1 MLRVGILA
9 SSYNLRMKYLQF
21 FLFLLV
27 LSTTAQNDLTGSV
40 SNNKSEPLPYS
51 NVVLFK
57 MPDSVFYKASY
68 SDENGKFKIENCS
81 NGDYRLQVSSVGYVP
96 LSRKL
101 TLNQSQNLGAIILEE
116 NKEELDAIVVTAD
129 RPTIEKKADRLVF
142 NVENTVL
149 STGNTQ
155 NLLKKTPGIFEME
168 GTYMVQN
175 SPAVIY
181 INNRRV
187 YLTNDELNQLL
198 QGYSADNIKSVE
210 VITNPPASYDAEG
223 VAVIN
228 INTSKG
234 ISLGY
239 KGNVNGQWTQGTFTK
254 YQVGTSHFYKNNWL
268 NIYTNYNYNPRKD
281 LKKDDSEIGFFNPDG
296 TRSERW
302 FSNLERIDRSDAH
315 NFNTIIDITVNEKNY
330 LSVSGNFNTN
340 QNNDVTYENETLI
353 LPEGAT
359 NFSGFGANSL
369 FQKNRTNGFANA
381 QWMHILNENGA
392 SLSLEG
398 NYIFTDSD
406 QIQNLTSIFFDS
418 DQGLTGINS
427 FRTNSDQ
434 EIDIYTAKLDYNG
447 SIGNYAISSGL
458 KFSNVSS
465 TSAQDFFDTSSS
477 TTLITELS
485 DLFLYDEN
493 IFAAYAQLDRSWE
506 KWSLAV
512 GLRLEQTDVDGVS
525 ESLGEVNTQ
534 EYLELFPNLAV
545 TNQANENNAYTLS
558 YKRSI
563 DRPRYSDLNPF
574 STFLNDFA
582 FNTGN
587 PNLQPA
593 FNNKFTLGWNHKNT
607 WFVDAYF
614 LYTKDLLSDV
624 PFQNNTNNTL
634 NTQSINLNYELQYSI
649 DASTYQYI
657 NQSWYTALTTSL
669 FFMENET
676 RAVQSGDVDVVTSTT
691 GFFFNSFNRLNMSND
706 RTLSMDV
713 DVTYI
718 SSLLFGTYEWGGSFI
733 TNVSF
738 NKSLWKR
745 RAQLTLA
752 LTDIF
757 STQNQ
762 RLSTRYLNQ
771 DNNYL
776 ALPET
781 RTISV
786 GFTYNFGNFRL
797 ENNEVTRPE
806 EEERISKKEIG
817 I

>member
-1 MLRVGILA
+1 
-9 SSYNLRMKYLQF
+9 MKYLPF
-21 FLFLLV
+21 FIFLLV

-40 SNNKSEPLPYS
+40 SNSNKEVLPYS

-68 SDENGKFKIENCS
+68 SDENGRFKVTNCI
-81 NGDYRLQVSSVGYVP
+81 NGDYTLQISSVGYVS

-101 TLNQSQNLGAIILEE
+101 TINQNQDLGTVILSA
-116 NKEELDAIVVTAD
+116 NTEELDAVLVTAD
-129 RPTIEKKADRLVF
+129 RPTIDKKADRLVF

-155 NLLKKTPGIFEME
+155 NLLKKTPGVFEME

-175 SPAVIY
+175 SPAIIY
-181 INNRRV
+181 INNKRV
-187 YLTNDELNQLL
+187 YLTSEELNQLL

-254 YQVGTSHFYKNNWL
+254 YQIGTSQFYKNDWL
-268 NIYTNYNYNPRKD
+268 NVYANYNYNPRKD
-281 LKKDDSEIGFFNPDG
+281 FKKDDSEIGFFNPNG

-302 FSNLERIDRSDAH
+302 FSTLDRIDRSAAH
-315 NFNTIIDITVNEKNY
+315 NFNTIVDITVNEKNS
-330 LSVSGNFNTN
+330 LSFSGNFNTN
-340 QNNDVTYENETLI
+340 QNNDVTYKNETLI
-353 LPEGAT
+353 LPEAAT
-359 NFSGFGANSL
+359 SFSGFDTDSE
-369 FQKNRTNGFANA
+369 FEKNRTNGFVNA
-381 QWMHILNENGA
+381 QWQHILNDNGA

-406 QIQNLTSIFFDS
+406 QLQDLRTTFFDNN
-418 DQGLTGINS
+418 QNTTGTNS
-427 FRTNSDQ
+427 FFTDAFQ
-434 EIDIYTAKLDYNG
+434 EIDIYTAKLDYNATL
-447 SIGNYAISSGL
+447 GNYVFSSGL
-458 KFSNVSS
+458 KFSNVTS
-465 TSAQDFFDTSSS
+465 TSSQNFFDTDSG
-477 TTLITELS
+477 TALNPALS
-485 DLFLYDEN
+485 DLFLYDET
-493 IFAAYAQLDRSWE
+493 IFAAYAQIDRSWE
-506 KWSLAV
+506 TWSLAA
-512 GLRLEQTDVDGVS
+512 GLRIEQTDVEGDS
-525 ESLGEVNTQ
+525 QSLGQVNTQ
-534 EYLELFPNLAV
+534 EYFELFPNIAV
-545 TNQANENNAYTLS
+545 TTQANEKNAYTLS

-563 DRPRYSDLNPF
+563 DRPRYADLNPF
-574 STFLNDFA
+574 SSFINDFA

-593 FNNKFTLGWNHKNT
+593 FNNKFTVGWNHKNT
-607 WFVDAYF
+607 WFIDAYF

-624 PFQNNTNNTL
+624 PFQNNSNNTI
-634 NTQSINLNYELQYSI
+634 NTQSINLNYELQYSL

-669 FFMENET
+669 FYMENET
-676 RAVQSGDVDVVTSTT
+676 RAAQSGDVDVVTSTT
-691 GFFFNSFNRLNMSND
+691 GFFVNSFNRLNMSDD

-738 NKSLWKR
+738 NKSLWNR

-797 ENNEVTRPE
+797 ENNEITTPE
-806 EEERISKKEIG
+806 EQKRISKREVG

>member
-1 MLRVGILA
+1 
-9 SSYNLRMKYLQF
+9 MKYLPF
-21 FLFLLV
+21 FIFLLV
-27 LSTTAQNDLTGSV
+27 LSTTAQNDLTGTI
-40 SNNKSEPLPYS
+40 SNNEKELLPYS
-51 NVVLFK
+51 NVVLFR

-68 SDENGKFKIENCS
+68 SDENGRFKIENCS
-81 NGDYRLQVSSVGYVP
+81 NGDYTLQISSVGYVP

-101 TLNQSQNLGAIILEE
+101 TLNQTQDLGTIILSE
-116 NKEELDAIVVTAD
+116 NTEELDAVLVTAD
-129 RPTIEKKADRLVF
+129 RPTIDKKADRLVF

-181 INNRRV
+181 INNKRV
-187 YLTNDELNQLL
+187 YLTSDELNQLL

-254 YQVGTSHFYKNNWL
+254 YQLGTSHFYKNNWL
-268 NIYTNYNYNPRKD
+268 NIYANYNYNPRKD
-281 LKKDDSEIGFFNPDG
+281 FKKDDSEIGFFNPDG

-302 FSNLERIDRSDAH
+302 FSTLDRIDRSAAH
-315 NFNTIIDITVNEKNY
+315 NFNTIVDITVNEKNS
-330 LSVSGNFNTN
+330 LSFSGNFNTN
-340 QNNDVTYENETLI
+340 KNNDVTYENETLI
-353 LPEGAT
+353 LPEAAT
-359 NFSGFGANSL
+359 SFSGFDTDSK
-369 FQKNRTNGFANA
+369 FKKNRTNGFVNA
-381 QWMHILNENGA
+381 QWQHVLNDNGA
-392 SLSLEG
+392 LLSLEG

-406 QIQNLTSIFFDS
+406 QLQDLRTTFFDNNRNT
-418 DQGLTGINS
+418 TGTNS
-427 FRTNSDQ
+427 FFTDAFQ
-434 EIDIYTAKLDYNG
+434 EIDIYTAKLDYN
-447 SIGNYAISSGL
+447 STLGNYLLSSGL
-458 KFSNVSS
+458 KFSNVTS
-465 TSAQDFFDTSSS
+465 TSSQNFFDTDSG
-477 TTLITELS
+477 TTLNPALS
-485 DLFLYDEN
+485 DLFLYDET

-506 KWSLAV
+506 KWSLAA
-512 GLRLEQTDVDGVS
+512 GLRAEQTDVEGDS
-525 ESLGEVNTQ
+525 QSLGQVNTQ

-545 TNQANENNAYTLS
+545 TNQANENNAYSLS

-563 DRPRYSDLNPF
+563 DRPRYADLNPF
-574 STFLNDFA
+574 SSFINDFA

-607 WFVDAYF
+607 WFVDAYI

-624 PFQNNTNNTL
+624 PFQNNSNNTL

-669 FFMENET
+669 FYMENET
-676 RAVQSGDVDVVTSTT
+676 KAVQSGNVDVVTSTT
-691 GFFFNSFNRLNMSND
+691 GFFFNSFNRLNMSDD

-771 DNNYL
+771 DNSYL

-797 ENNEVTRPE
+797 ENNELTTPE
-806 EEERISKKEIG
+806 EQERISKRKVG

>member
-1 MLRVGILA
+1 
-9 SSYNLRMKYLQF
+9 MKYLPF
-21 FLFLLV
+21 FIFLLV
-27 LSTTAQNDLTGSV
+27 LSTTAQNDLTGTV
-40 SNNKSEPLPYS
+40 SNNEKELLPYS
-51 NVVLFK
+51 NVVLFR

-68 SDENGKFKIENCS
+68 SDENGRFKIENCS
-81 NGDYRLQVSSVGYVP
+81 NGDYTLQISSVGYVP

-101 TLNQSQNLGAIILEE
+101 TLNQTQDLGTIILSE
-116 NKEELDAIVVTAD
+116 NTEELDAVLVTAD
-129 RPTIEKKADRLVF
+129 RPTIDKKADRLVF

-181 INNRRV
+181 INNKRV
-187 YLTNDELNQLL
+187 YLTSDELNQLL

-254 YQVGTSHFYKNNWL
+254 YQLGTSHFYKNNWL
-268 NIYTNYNYNPRKD
+268 NIYANYNYNPRKD
-281 LKKDDSEIGFFNPDG
+281 FKKDDSEIGFFNPDG

-302 FSNLERIDRSDAH
+302 FSTLDRIDRSAAH
-315 NFNTIIDITVNEKNY
+315 NFNTIVDITVNEKNS
-330 LSVSGNFNTN
+330 LSFSGNFNTN
-340 QNNDVTYENETLI
+340 KNNDVTYENETLI
-353 LPEGAT
+353 LPEAAT
-359 NFSGFGANSL
+359 SFSGFDTDSK
-369 FQKNRTNGFANA
+369 FKKNRTNGFVNA
-381 QWMHILNENGA
+381 QWQHVLNDNGA
-392 SLSLEG
+392 LLSLEG

-406 QIQNLTSIFFDS
+406 QLQDLRTTFFDNNRNT
-418 DQGLTGINS
+418 TGTNS
-427 FRTNSDQ
+427 FFTDAFQ
-434 EIDIYTAKLDYNG
+434 EIDIYTAKLDYN
-447 SIGNYAISSGL
+447 STLGNYLLSSGL
-458 KFSNVSS
+458 KFSNVTS
-465 TSAQDFFDTSSS
+465 TSSQNFFDTDSG
-477 TTLITELS
+477 TTLNPALS
-485 DLFLYDEN
+485 DLFLYDET

-506 KWSLAV
+506 KWSLAA
-512 GLRLEQTDVDGVS
+512 GLRVEQTDVEGDS
-525 ESLGEVNTQ
+525 QSLGQVNTQ

-545 TNQANENNAYTLS
+545 TNQANENNAYSLS

-563 DRPRYSDLNPF
+563 DRPRYADLNPF
-574 STFLNDFA
+574 SSFINDFA

-607 WFVDAYF
+607 WFVDAYI

-624 PFQNNTNNTL
+624 PFQNNSNNTL

-669 FFMENET
+669 FYMENET
-676 RAVQSGDVDVVTSTT
+676 KAVQSGNVDVVTSTT
-691 GFFFNSFNRLNMSND
+691 GFFFNSFNRLNMSDD

-771 DNNYL
+771 DNSYL

-797 ENNEVTRPE
+797 ENNELTTPE
-806 EEERISKKEIG
+806 EQERISKRKVG

>member
-1 MLRVGILA
+1 
-9 SSYNLRMKYLQF
+9 MKYLQF
-21 FLFLLV
+21 FIFILA
-27 LSTTAQNDLTGSV
+27 LSTTAQNDLTGSIT
-40 SNNKSEPLPYS
+40 NNGNEPLAYS

-68 SDENGKFKIENCS
+68 SDEKGKFKIANCAA
-81 NGDYRLQVSSVGYVP
+81 GAYTLQVSSVGYVP

-101 TLNQSQNLGAIILEE
+101 TLNQSTDIGAIIL
-116 NKEELDAIVVTAD
+116 NANQEELDAVVVNAA
-129 RPTIEKKADRLVF
+129 RPTIDKRPDRLVF

-155 NLLKKTPGIFEME
+155 NLLKNTPGVFEME

-181 INNRRV
+181 INNKRV
-187 YLTNDELNQLL
+187 YLTSEELDALL
-198 QGYSADNIKSVE
+198 RGYSADNIKSVE

-254 YQVGTSHFYKNNWL
+254 YQIGTSHFYKNDWL
-268 NIYTNYNYNPRKD
+268 NVYANYNYNPRKD
-281 LKKDDSEIGFFNPDG
+281 FKLDDSRIGFFNPDG

-302 FSNLERIDRSDAH
+302 FSELEKVDRSDAH
-315 NFNTIIDITVNEKNY
+315 NFNTIVDITVNDKNS
-330 LSVSGNFNTN
+330 LSFSGNLSSN
-340 QNNDVTYENETLI
+340 QNNDVTYDNETLI
-353 LPEGAT
+353 LQDGST
-359 NFSGFGANSL
+359 TFTGFDANSL
-369 FQKNRTNGFANA
+369 FEKNRTNGFVNA
-381 QWMHILNENGA
+381 QWQHSINDAGA

-406 QIQNLTSIFFDS
+406 QLQNLNTTFFD
-418 DQGLTGINS
+418 QNGNTTGTNS
-427 FRTNSDQ
+427 FLTDAFQ
-434 EIDIYTAKLDYNG
+434 EIDIYTAKLDYNTTIG
-447 SIGNYAISSGL
+447 SYDLSSGL
-458 KFSNVSS
+458 KFSNVTS
-465 TSAQDFFDTSSS
+465 TSSQDFFDTDAGS
-477 TTLITELS
+477 TLNPALS
-485 DLFLYDEN
+485 DLFLYDET
-493 IFAAYAQLDRSWE
+493 IFAGYAQVDRYWE
-506 KWSLAV
+506 KWSLTA
-512 GLRLEQTDVDGVS
+512 GLRVEQTDVEGDS
-525 ESLGEVNTQ
+525 RSLGQVNTQ
-534 EYLELFPNLAV
+534 EYLEFFPNLAL
-545 TNQANENNAYTLS
+545 TNQVNENNSYTLS
-558 YKRSI
+558 YKRTI

-593 FNNKFTLGWNHKNT
+593 FNNKFTLSWNHQNT

-624 PFQNNTNNTL
+624 PFQNNSNNTL
-634 NTQSINLNYELQYSI
+634 NTQSVNLNYELQYSI
-649 DASTYQYI
+649 DAATFQYI
-657 NQSWYTALTTSL
+657 NNSWYTGASASL
-669 FFMENET
+669 FYMENET
-676 RAVQSGDVDVVTSTT
+676 RALQSGNVDVVTSTT
-691 GFFFNSFNRLNMSND
+691 GLYLNSFNRINLAED

-713 DVTYI
+713 DVSYI
-718 SSLLFGTYEWGGSFI
+718 SSILFGTYEWGGSFAS
-733 TNVSF
+733 NLSF
-738 NKSLWKR
+738 NKSLWDR
-745 RAQLTLA
+745 RAQLTLK

-757 STQNQ
+757 NTQNQ
-762 RLSTRYLNQ
+762 RMSTRYLNQ
-771 DNNYL
+771 DNSYL

-797 ENNEVTRPE
+797 ENNEVTTPE
-806 EEERISKKEIG
+806 EQERISKRERG
-817 I
+817 L

>member
-1 MLRVGILA
+1 
-9 SSYNLRMKYLQF
+9 MKYLQF
-21 FLFLLV
+21 FIFILA
-27 LSTTAQNDLTGSV
+27 LSTTAQNDLTGSIT
-40 SNNKSEPLPYS
+40 NNGNEPLAYS

-68 SDENGKFKIENCS
+68 SDEKGKFKIANCAA
-81 NGDYRLQVSSVGYVP
+81 GAYTLQVSSVGYVP

-101 TLNQSQNLGAIILEE
+101 TLNQSTDIGAIIL
-116 NKEELDAIVVTAD
+116 NANQEELDAVVVNAA
-129 RPTIEKKADRLVF
+129 RPTIDKRPDRLVF

-155 NLLKKTPGIFEME
+155 NLLKNTPGVFEME

-181 INNRRV
+181 INNKRV
-187 YLTNDELNQLL
+187 YLTSEELDALL
-198 QGYSADNIKSVE
+198 RGYSADNIKSVE

-254 YQVGTSHFYKNNWL
+254 YQIGTSHFYKNDWL
-268 NIYTNYNYNPRKD
+268 NVYANYNYNPRKD
-281 LKKDDSEIGFFNPDG
+281 FKLDDSRIGFFNPDG

-302 FSNLERIDRSDAH
+302 FSELEKVDRSDAH
-315 NFNTIIDITVNEKNY
+315 NFNTIVDITVNDKNS
-330 LSVSGNFNTN
+330 LSFSGNLSSN
-340 QNNDVTYENETLI
+340 QNNDVTYDNETLI
-353 LPEGAT
+353 LQDGST
-359 NFSGFGANSL
+359 TFTGFDANSL
-369 FQKNRTNGFANA
+369 FEKNRTNGFVNA
-381 QWMHILNENGA
+381 QWQHSINDAGA

-406 QIQNLTSIFFDS
+406 QLQNLNTTFFD
-418 DQGLTGINS
+418 QNGNTTGTNS
-427 FRTNSDQ
+427 FLTDAFQ
-434 EIDIYTAKLDYNG
+434 EIDIYTAKLDYNTTIG
-447 SIGNYAISSGL
+447 SYDLSSGL
-458 KFSNVSS
+458 KFSNVTS
-465 TSAQDFFDTSSS
+465 TSSQDFFDTDAG
-477 TTLITELS
+477 TTLNPALS
-485 DLFLYDEN
+485 DLFLYDET
-493 IFAAYAQLDRSWE
+493 IFAGYAQVDRYWE
-506 KWSLAV
+506 KWSLTA
-512 GLRLEQTDVDGVS
+512 GLRVEQTDVEGDS
-525 ESLGEVNTQ
+525 RSLGQVNTQ
-534 EYLELFPNLAV
+534 EYLEFFPNLAL
-545 TNQANENNAYTLS
+545 TNQVNENNSYTLS
-558 YKRSI
+558 YKRTI

-593 FNNKFTLGWNHKNT
+593 FNNKFTLSWNHQNT

-624 PFQNNTNNTL
+624 PFQNNSNNTL
-634 NTQSINLNYELQYSI
+634 NTQSVNLNYELQYSI
-649 DASTYQYI
+649 DAATFQYI
-657 NQSWYTALTTSL
+657 NNSWYTGASASL
-669 FFMENET
+669 FYMENET
-676 RAVQSGDVDVVTSTT
+676 RALQSGNVDVVTSTT
-691 GFFFNSFNRLNMSND
+691 GLYLNSFNRINLAED

-713 DVTYI
+713 DVSYI
-718 SSLLFGTYEWGGSFI
+718 SSILFGTYEWGGSFAS
-733 TNVSF
+733 NLSF
-738 NKSLWKR
+738 NKSLWDR
-745 RAQLTLA
+745 RAQLTLK

-757 STQNQ
+757 NTQNQ
-762 RLSTRYLNQ
+762 RMSTRYLNQ
-771 DNNYL
+771 DNSYL

-797 ENNEVTRPE
+797 ENNEVTTPE
-806 EEERISKKEIG
+806 EQERISKRERG
-817 I
+817 L